1 MLKSSIDKIATLGL
15 TLLFG
20 TLTIASAA
28 TDVPVK
34 KIVKVDQNAKAFTAH
49 WTTKW
54 VSKRSIAGHSDIS
67 HEVQYKTTDRT
78 VYTFQG
84 AKGSW
89 ANVQK
94 GEKVKV
100 TSHPQGS
107 DHVAD
112 QVDIT
117 N

>member
-1 MLKSSIDKIATLGL
+1 MLKSSIDKLATLGL

-20 TLTIASAA
+20 TLTLASAA

-34 KIVKVDQNAKAFTAH
+34 KIVKVDQNAKTFTAH
-49 WTTKW
+49 WTTAY
-54 VSKRSIAGHSDIS
+54 VSHRAIAGHNEIS
-67 HEVQYKTTDRT
+67 HEVQYKTTDKT
-78 VYTFQG
+78 IYTFKG

-94 GEKVKV
+94 GETVKI
-100 TSHPQGS
+100 TAHPQGS
-107 DHVAD
+107 DRIAD
-112 QVDIT
+112 KVDIT